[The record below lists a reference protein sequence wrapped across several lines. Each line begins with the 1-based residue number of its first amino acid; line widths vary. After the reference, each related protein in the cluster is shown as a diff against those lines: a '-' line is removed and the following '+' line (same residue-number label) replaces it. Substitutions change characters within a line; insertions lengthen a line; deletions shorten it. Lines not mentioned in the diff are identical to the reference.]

1 MASGQECLVLHPF
14 HESIWK
20 ISKPERQW
28 ATMNGA
34 PRILEDSGEVVSE
47 SHIGSLTMM
56 DDQKLSFL
64 IDNNVNLFIT
74 DPPYN
79 LNFSYG
85 ENVKDNLAEDE
96 YKELL
101 LSTFRRCYELAA
113 ESASLFIIHYPEA
126 LAKIYLDLIEIG
138 WEYRQW
144 ISWVY
149 SSNTG
154 HSKNKWST
162 SHRAILWLTKGNP
175 HFNPRGVMQNFKN
188 PSVGKIKDKKEQGIT
203 GVSLYD
209 WWEIPQV
216 KNITSEHEGYKNQIP
231 SALIERI
238 VLCASK
244 PNDIVADP
252 FSGTYSTAKTALR
265 LGRRAWGCDINPVT
279 RDYWPS
285 EDHWAPRKIDSMDV
299 QNIDASDLDPVLDVI
314 TQKRYQKVAFKL
326 LQEASID
333 DLIKHIGPVN
343 GPRVFEALH
352 NQNWQE

>member
-1 MASGQECLVLHPF
+1 
-14 HESIWK
+14 
-20 ISKPERQW
+20 
-28 ATMNGA
+28 MNGA

-56 DDQKLSFL
+56 DDQKLSLL
-64 IDNNVNLFIT
+64 IGNKVNLFIT

-85 ENVKDNLAEDE
+85 ENVKDNLAEEE

-162 SHRAILWLTKGNP
+162 SHRAILWLTKGKP

-188 PSVGKIKDKKEQGIT
+188 PSVGKIKDKKKQGIT

-244 PNDIVADP
+244 PNDIVARSIFWDL
-252 FSGTYSTAKTALR
+252 FYCKNSIEVRSKG
-265 LGRRAWGCDINPVT
+265 LGV
-279 RDYWPS
+279 
-285 EDHWAPRKIDSMDV
+285 
-299 QNIDASDLDPVLDVI
+299 
-314 TQKRYQKVAFKL
+314 
-326 LQEASID
+326 
-333 DLIKHIGPVN
+333 
-343 GPRVFEALH
+343 
-352 NQNWQE
+352 